1 MAILSATEIQSNNG
15 SPLFRSVGG
24 IVKMQLLENSGNVG
38 VSGAANGTL
47 FSVTYTKLLSATQS
61 NLIIE
66 SYVWGHSASAGV
78 CGPYI
83 EVAGSRNYN
92 HTYTYEGGQGNTPI
106 FGMSWFTSIAAGSV
120 TITSGWS
127 TNNGEGGNQPFGT
140 LNTNQGQGDSRYR
153 KHVSRILVMEVLK

>member
-1 MAILSATEIQSNNG
+1 MATLTATQVLNNSSA
-15 SPLFRSVGG
+15 PLLNTTGG
-24 IVKMQLLENSGNVG
+24 IIRMQLLEYSPNVG
-38 VSGAANGTL
+38 ISGSSGSDL

-66 SYVWGHSASAGV
+66 SYIWGHGASAGV

-83 EVAGSRNYN
+83 SVAGSRNYN

-106 FGMSWFTSIAAGSV
+106 FGMSWWTSVAAGAV
-120 TITSGWS
+120 TITAGWS
-127 TNNGEGGNQPFGT
+127 TNNGEGGNQPFTT

-153 KHVSRILVMEVLK
+153 KKVSRILVMEVLK